1 MENWIAVTVMPLAHL
16 GRKTRSG
23 IHYLA
28 VLSAFAYLPI
38 KRTLFPP
45 YAGLASILKTTVMQI
60 YFTGVQALPLFVFLS
75 FLLGLSLS
83 LAFGQAGSIQAM
95 LCNILLKGV
104 APILVALIILGRTG
118 SAITVELGNMTVL
131 GEIRLLRRMGIDP
144 FRHVIFPRLM
154 GVTFATFFLTIFFVL
169 TSATITAVFSN
180 SPFHVFLQELLKSWT
195 VVDVLILAEKG
206 LLFGIIISMVA
217 CFQGLNLIPYTTE
230 VPKAT
235 IRTVIHCILLCASI
249 DFMFLYFHLVAIG
262 VLTI

>member
-1 MENWIAVTVMPLAHL
+1 MMNWIAIAFLPLSYL
-16 GRKTRSG
+16 GRKTRSA

-45 YAGLASILKTTVMQI
+45 YRGLASIFKTTVMQI
-60 YFTGVQALPLFVFLS
+60 YFTGVQVLPLFLFLS
-75 FLLGLSLS
+75 LLLGLSLS
-83 LAFGQAGSIQAM
+83 LAFRTAIGIQAM

-104 APILVALIILGRTG
+104 APILVAFIILGRSG

-154 GVTFATFFLTIFFVL
+154 GVTFATFFLTIFFVIA
-169 TSATITAVFSN
+169 SAAITAVFS
-180 SPFHVFLQELLKSWT
+180 SEPFHVFFQEILKSWT

-235 IRTVIHCILLCASI
+235 IRTVIHCILLCATI
-249 DFMFLYFHLVAIG
+249 DFIFLYFHLVAVG
-262 VLTI
+262 VLTF